1 MQKQRELMQ
10 EELKRSTE
18 KTLSAEERAQ
28 QMDQMLSDEEARV
41 AQLEKEMA
49 AYREKQVRE
58 ILSMHPRNLW
68 TVCLAPYIYDRT
80 CSHVLLQKLSWI
92 KDIFGVVRN

>member
-10 EELKRSTE
+10 EELKRSTQ

-28 QMDQMLSDEEARV
+28 QMDQMLSDEEARI

-49 AYREKQVRE
+49 ALREKQVRIDIE
-58 ILSMHPRNLW
+58 YASLDSVSCLS
-68 TVCLAPYIYDRT
+68 
-80 CSHVLLQKLSWI
+80 LLQASMIAPVIHATTGYSKI
-92 KDIFGVVRN
+92 K

>member
-1 MQKQRELMQ
+1 MVSCSWAFSLGLLCVHMLCVPAHPLRRVDTMQKQRELMQ

-28 QMDQMLSDEEARV
+28 QMDQMLLDEEARV

-49 AYREKQVRE
+49 AYREKQVRM
-58 ILSMHPRNLW
+58 ILSMHPRNL
-68 TVCLAPYIYDRT
+68 
-80 CSHVLLQKLSWI
+80 
-92 KDIFGVVRN
+92 

>member
-1 MQKQRELMQ
+1 MLCVPVHPLHRVDTMQKQRELMQ
-10 EELKRSTE
+10 EELKQSTE

-49 AYREKQVRE
+49 AYREKQVRV
-58 ILSMHPRNLW
+58 ILSMHPRNL
-68 TVCLAPYIYDRT
+68 
-80 CSHVLLQKLSWI
+80 
-92 KDIFGVVRN
+92 

>member
-10 EELKRSTE
+10 EELKRSTQ

-28 QMDQMLSDEEARV
+28 QMDQMLSDEEARI

-49 AYREKQVRE
+49 ALREKQVRIE
-58 ILSMHPRNLW
+58 YASLHCLS
-68 TVCLAPYIYDRT
+68 
-80 CSHVLLQKLSWI
+80 LLQASMIAPVIHATTGYSKLSEGI
-92 KDIFGVVRN
+92 VAR